1 MEKIITYKAIDKTYF
16 SLYDQVSMIVN
27 VESEYFIEKINN
39 GLGGIIIKEQPVTP
53 YIKDLGKYEIAAEYE
68 KKFNIVNWH
77 FYMAFDGETPV
88 GATTLVSRT
97 KEINMLDDRD
107 DLCVLWD
114 IRVANG
120 YKYKGIGQKLFDY
133 GREWAKKQGLK
144 QIKIECQ
151 NNNVPACKFYHKQ
164 GAVLSKIDEYAYH
177 NDDDARHEVQLIWY
191 LDI

>member
-1 MEKIITYKAIDKTYF
+1 MIAYKAVDKAYF

-53 YIKDLGKYEIAAEYE
+53 YIKDLGKYEIASEYE
-68 KKFNIVNWH
+68 KNFNITNWQ
-77 FYMAFDGETPV
+77 FYMAFDGDIPV
-88 GATTLVSRT
+88 GAITLVSRT

-114 IRVANG
+114 IRVADG

-133 GREWAKKQGLK
+133 GREWAKKQGFK

-164 GAVLSKIDEYAYH
+164 GAVLSKIDEYAYY
-177 NDDDARHEVQLIWY
+177 NDEEARHEVQLIWY